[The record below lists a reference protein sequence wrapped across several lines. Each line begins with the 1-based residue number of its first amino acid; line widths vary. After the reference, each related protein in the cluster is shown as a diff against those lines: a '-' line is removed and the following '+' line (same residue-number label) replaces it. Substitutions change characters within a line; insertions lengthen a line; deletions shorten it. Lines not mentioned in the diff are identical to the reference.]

1 MKHAI
6 SLVLTLTLALGLLSA
21 CSNNTP
27 AASSTPL
34 IQADDIQQPSENT
47 AGTSTINKPQKD
59 VVSSRDTLR
68 VAFKSEVQGVD
79 PYTQGVTGTTVAGLI
94 FDSLTERVAD
104 GSIAPNLAESWEVVD
119 DTTWRFKLREGNNF
133 TNGEVCNAQTFVSTW
148 DILKQD
154 DITWPNKGDMAA
166 IIDSIEAVGD
176 YEILIHTKMP
186 YSMLPLRMSLLRP
199 IAPEDYANRGEE
211 GLLNS
216 PVGNGSY
223 MLESYERGGTTK
235 LTANPDH
242 IDGAAP
248 IKNLEFTVITDP
260 SSRVAALEAGDVDL
274 INGIPF
280 NELNRLSQ
288 NPNLVVAARPTTF
301 TLFLQFSQYANPA
314 LQDVRVR
321 KALSMALDMDS
332 IVDDVL
338 DGCGGKIN
346 TPIFNPSY
354 TGYDPDVKR
363 LPYDP
368 DGAKALLA
376 DAGYGSG
383 LTLTLSFTPGSH
395 AGVADAAQV
404 MKQMWAE
411 IGVTVE
417 LQEVESGLLQ
427 QQYLAKETSDMVINA
442 LGGTQGTGT
451 VVANM
456 AFCPDQRFSVYNDPA
471 FAELRDKAEAEL
483 DETKRNELLH
493 DLQQYSVDN
502 AIGVGLWQ
510 IYEGWAWD
518 KDLQGFDPYTTT
530 LMLNVRN
537 CWFQ

>member
-1 MKHAI
+1 MKRFF
-6 SLVLTLTLALGLLSA
+6 SLILALAMTVSLLSA
-21 CSNNTP
+21 CSG
-27 AASSTPL
+27 SKSQESTEPL
-34 IQADDIQQPSENT
+34 INADDIQQPSESAT
-47 AGTSTINKPQKD
+47 DRQTRAD
-59 VVSSRDTLR
+59 VVSPRDTLR
-68 VAFKSEVQGVD
+68 VAFKAEVQGVD

-119 DTTWRFKLREGNNF
+119 DTTWRFVLREGNNF
-133 TNGEVCNAQTFVSTW
+133 TNGEVCNAETFVSTW
-148 DILKQD
+148 EILERD
-154 DITWPNKGDMAA
+154 DITWPNKGDMVA
-166 IIDSIEAVGD
+166 IIDSIEAESE
-176 YEILIHTKMP
+176 YSILIHTKVP
-186 YSMLPLRMSLLRP
+186 YAMLPLRMSLLRP
-199 IAPEDYANRGEE
+199 IAPEEWERTGEE

-223 MLESYERGGTTK
+223 MLSSYERGGTTK
-235 LTANPDH
+235 LVANPDH
-242 IDGAAP
+242 VDGEAP
-248 IKNLEFTVITDP
+248 IKNLEFTVITDA

-274 INGIPF
+274 INGIPI
-280 NELNRLSQ
+280 NELARLSQ

-332 IVDDVL
+332 IIDNVL
-338 DGCGGKIN
+338 NGYAGKID

-354 TGYDPDVKR
+354 TGYDSSVKR

-368 DGAKALLA
+368 EGAKALLKE
-376 DAGYGSG
+376 AGYESG
-383 LTLTLSFTPGSH
+383 LNLTLSFIPNSY
-395 AGVADAAQV
+395 AGVSDAVQI
-404 MKQMWAE
+404 MKLMWSE
-411 IGVTVE
+411 IGVNVE
-417 LQEVESGLLQ
+417 LQEIESGLLQ
-427 QQYLAKETSDMVINA
+427 QQYIAKETTDMVINA

-456 AFCPDQRFSVYNDPA
+456 AFCPDQRFSVYNDQE
-471 FAELRDKAEAEL
+471 FADLRDRAEAEL
-483 DETKRNELLH
+483 DETKRNELLSE
-493 DLQQYSVDN
+493 LQQYSVDN

-510 IYEGWAWD
+510 VYEGWAWD
-518 KDLQGFDPYTTT
+518 KDLQGFEPYTTT